1 MIKQLDQ
8 VFQENVL
15 TEHCKNGQRYG
26 VARHGNQRPRCVRQT
41 MAGVL
46 RKVTPPQQCLFQEI
60 TAIATIGWHHL
71 KNEPLLTPDEFVSLL
86 HHAPEEIYIFPRS
99 IKLRSERNVETIK
112 DFPGEKHVAGTGFG
126 VTELVPCRVSRAI
139 EELSVFHP
147 SRWFRLEIRL
157 YWPENPFHAVR

>member
-1 MIKQLDQ
+1 MIKHLGQ
-8 VFQENVL
+8 VFQENVFS
-15 TEHCKNGQRYG
+15 ENCENRQCYG
-26 VARHGNQRPRCVRQT
+26 VARYGNQRPRCVRQT

-46 RKVTPPQQCLFQEI
+46 RKVTPAEQCPFQEI

-99 IKLRSERNVETIK
+99 IKLRPERNVETIK

-126 VTELVPCRVSRAI
+126 VTELVPCRVSRAF
-139 EELSVFHP
+139 EKLSVFYP
-147 SRWFRLEIRL
+147 SRRFRLEIGL
-157 YWPENPFHAVR
+157 YCL